1 MELKNGDRVRGTYG
15 CTSYFG
21 TVYHVSADTDS
32 ASIARDDGVG
42 GCGVGIPAGENG
54 GRIPGSRGWLVRRR
68 KDSLNSF
75 GGSEGEGTLLL
86 ISTNTNKFKDMNLK
100 EKFAIAITPEPYK
113 SMRKVGIINGDN
125 VLTDDGSKI
134 FLSWILKKH
143 AEEFKTDVV
152 DGLVNDV
159 LK

>member
-1 MELKNGDRVRGTYG
+1 MELKNGDRVRGTYHG

-42 GCGVGIPAGENG
+42 GCGAA
-54 GRIPGSRGWLVRRR
+54 IPGTPGTRGWLVRRR